1 MVAKD
6 LIGYHSIAVQNAIT
20 SKTADHQFVV
30 EYSIKDISL
39 EEMFQEIHQN
49 DFFQKEVINVN
60 GLLKKKVE
68 IPMIRHFKRLLT
80 NQQASIVTLTLYHFI
95 LRKRT

>member
-60 GLLKKKVE
+60 GLLKKKWKS
-68 IPMIRHFKRLLT
+68 R
-80 NQQASIVTLTLYHFI
+80 
-95 LRKRT
+95 